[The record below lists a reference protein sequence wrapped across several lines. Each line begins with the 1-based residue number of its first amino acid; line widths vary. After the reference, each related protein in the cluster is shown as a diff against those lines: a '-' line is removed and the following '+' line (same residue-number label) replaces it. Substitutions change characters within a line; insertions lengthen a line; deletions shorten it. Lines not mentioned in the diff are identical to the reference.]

1 MPPKNNRAELHNNS
15 ARIEL
20 MSTYYLGAAW
30 LDSLSENIEVVKFD
44 SFEQVGGMIA
54 GIAQAAEEHAAAQE
68 AESEADSNASD
79 SENSSEG
86 AGSGAE
92 NESSEDSGS
101 EG

>member
-1 MPPKNNRAELHNNS
+1 MYFSGRGENNIYSSLKGTLINEKFD
-15 ARIEL
+15 
-20 MSTYYLGAAW
+20 AW

-86 AGSGAE
+86 AESGAE